1 MSPEIQ
7 KIDEF
12 FSQHF
17 IKKTFKDLSYDD
29 SNDVHLVQNET
40 EAYAFDKIKDQLTNK
55 GMCSADALYFSDGDF
70 VNFIEFKNGNIDEK
84 TIANC
89 KYKGVDSKKIFRFLL
104 TYTKYRDIDFTKV
117 KYKYV
122 VVINSTKNGQ
132 PSTALS
138 ISMASI
144 AGGEIKEKL
153 LNYLLPKL
161 KGMNF
166 LGVKE
171 FYDELDAWTDVEFD
185 NKIKKL

>member
-70 VNFIEFKNGNIDEK
+70 VNFIEFKNGNIDEAK
-84 TIANC
+84 LAELESIDNC
-89 KYKGVDSKKIFRFLL
+89 FAEIDYRVYVSIEEGVIPQQSKKLAPL
-104 TYTKYRDIDFTKV
+104 YAD
-117 KYKYV
+117 
-122 VVINSTKNGQ
+122 
-132 PSTALS
+132 
-138 ISMASI
+138 
-144 AGGEIKEKL
+144 
-153 LNYLLPKL
+153 
-161 KGMNF
+161 
-166 LGVKE
+166 
-171 FYDELDAWTDVEFD
+171 
-185 NKIKKL
+185 